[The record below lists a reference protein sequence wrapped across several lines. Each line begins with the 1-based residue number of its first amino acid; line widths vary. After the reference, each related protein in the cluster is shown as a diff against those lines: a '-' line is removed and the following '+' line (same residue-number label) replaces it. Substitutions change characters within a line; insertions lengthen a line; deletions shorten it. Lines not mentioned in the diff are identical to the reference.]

1 MGYNM
6 KVDLEFL
13 VKSVEARNE
22 VAKWLKNRPYTGLDV
37 TDVAMLVDGYD
48 YLGKILAE
56 ITGQDIPV
64 YQQEQI
70 NKPTVQVTYT
80 EE

>member
-6 KVDLEFL
+6 KVDVEFL
-13 VKSVEARNE
+13 VKSVQARNE
-22 VAKWLKNRPYTGLDV
+22 VAKWLTNRPYTGLDV
-37 TDVAMLVDGYD
+37 TDVATLVDGYD

-56 ITGQDIPV
+56 ITGQEIPTH
-64 YQQEQI
+64 QQEQI
-70 NKPTVQVTYT
+70 STPTVQVTYL